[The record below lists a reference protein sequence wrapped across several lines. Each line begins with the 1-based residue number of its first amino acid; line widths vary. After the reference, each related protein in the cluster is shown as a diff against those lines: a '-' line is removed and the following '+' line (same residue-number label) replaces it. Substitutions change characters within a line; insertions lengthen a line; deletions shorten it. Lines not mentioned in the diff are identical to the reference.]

1 MAWKNKSDVVLT
13 LMCSLYSA
21 QFGRE
26 VDEKGR
32 KLLRGKEKDERV
44 NHLKRQLINCE
55 AHW

>member
-32 KLLRGKEKDERV
+32 KLLRGKEKDESKSFEKATYK
-44 NHLKRQLINCE
+44 L
-55 AHW
+55 